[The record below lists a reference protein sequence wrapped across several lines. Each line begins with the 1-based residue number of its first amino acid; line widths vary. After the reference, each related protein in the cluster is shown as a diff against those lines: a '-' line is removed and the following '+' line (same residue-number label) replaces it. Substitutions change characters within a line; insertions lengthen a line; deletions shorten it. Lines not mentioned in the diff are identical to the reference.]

1 MGGIGKTQICLKFKD
16 EASEYY
22 SYVFWIDATSEETID
37 QSLKDIYKINNMSML
52 SGVSYSPDMTLLWI
66 SNLE

>member
-16 EASEYY
+16 ETSEHF
-22 SYVFWIDATSEETID
+22 SHIFWVDATSEETID
-37 QSLKDIYKINNMSML
+37 QSLKDTYKTNNMAMP
-52 SGVSYSPDMTLLWI
+52 SGISYSAGITLLWI